1 MATSSKIEL
10 SLAHRGVLKCP
21 GGTTEIAKQTS
32 KLLQENHDRHHIY
45 FNKEGF
51 HNHIVHHLLSLYSLA
66 SSPLVIDRQYE
77 INKSYQRPL
86 QGPDEPPL
94 TDLTDP
100 ASFKDALGRQE
111 RYRDFLVF
119 FQREIDEKGWQAV
132 LNGYL
137 FQRDERAEDMLV
149 RMFMGFFHPLIHL
162 GFGIEFEQPAII
174 AEALAQA
181 AIHDNWLAPFF
192 SAVEKAAKE
201 KDPSQGKTFVR
212 LLGEIKADS
221 KLKNAAHWEDG
232 NKIRDGILKRA
243 PDEMIDLASQWTVS
257 PNELERKHA
266 EMINAAVYF
275 TAGAQHPPKVIKFDF
290 YFMHCVNC
298 SIFFSTFLAQP
309 WLGEGDKIR
318 LLEWK
323 GRLDLAM
330 YSSRHPQTPLMDE
343 IHNYR
348 PKTPSPAGGDP
359 WGNIF
364 DRAGRC
370 EDDGH
375 AVKLIRALA
384 HGEDVCASYNDREEF
399 PVKDGMWLQIGH
411 MVVDSVE
418 QKDEDRWVRSAG
430 FDEAWKKFPDRPG
443 K

>member
-1 MATSSKIEL
+1 MSFSSL
-10 SLAHRGVLKCP
+10 
-21 GGTTEIAKQTS
+21 
-32 KLLQENHDRHHIY
+32 
-45 FNKEGF
+45 
-51 HNHIVHHLLSLYSLA
+51 
-66 SSPLVIDRQYE
+66 
-77 INKSYQRPL
+77 
-86 QGPDEPPL
+86 
-94 TDLTDP
+94 
-100 ASFKDALGRQE
+100 
-111 RYRDFLVF
+111 
-119 FQREIDEKGWQAV
+119 
-132 LNGYL
+132 
-137 FQRDERAEDMLV
+137 
-149 RMFMGFFHPLIHL
+149 
-162 GFGIEFEQPAII
+162 
-174 AEALAQA
+174 
-181 AIHDNWLAPFF
+181 
-192 SAVEKAAKE
+192 
-201 KDPSQGKTFVR
+201 
-212 LLGEIKADS
+212 
-221 KLKNAAHWEDG
+221 
-232 NKIRDGILKRA
+232 
-243 PDEMIDLASQWTVS
+243 
-257 PNELERKHA
+257 
-266 EMINAAVYF
+266 VYF

-411 MVVDSVE
+411 MGEWRNSIRQNCRFFLSCLLSGLPMTD
-418 QKDEDRWVRSAG
+418 G
-430 FDEAWKKFPDRPG
+430 PIH
-443 K
+443 